1 MRPISKT
8 TKTLPRP
15 AAKPATAATKEAPA
29 KETAAPA
36 ANTPATQAGGAV
48 AKASDFDYETDSQ
61 RFQDNM
67 GRQDLAVPFLAVL
80 QANSPQCMRGH
91 EEHVKDA
98 EQGMFYNTVTKALYD
113 GEAGIT
119 FVPVQY
125 WRTYVEW
132 KLREAGG
139 GFVADHGLAKGE
151 ALLGTTT
158 KDDKGRDILPN
169 GNQLVNTAQ
178 YIALVADATEEGVTW
193 SPTIISFTST
203 QLKKSR
209 QMNTL
214 IKGVVRKSSD
224 GKREISVP
232 MLAQVYQATTAAE
245 SNDKGSWYGWDIKSA
260 GLLEDQPDGITV
272 YNKAKALRTMFDQ
285 GAVVVDQSKAGDAGK
300 GEDIPY

>member
-1 MRPISKT
+1 M
-8 TKTLPRP
+8 
-15 AAKPATAATKEAPA
+15 AAKPTTAAAKTGTPA
-29 KETAAPA
+29 KDAPAPA
-36 ANTPATQAGGAV
+36 ANTPAKAGGGAV
-48 AKASDFDYETDSQ
+48 AKASDFDYETDSK

-91 EEHVKDA
+91 EEHIKDA
-98 EQGMFYNTVTKALYD
+98 EQGMFFNTVTKRLYD
-113 GEAGIT
+113 GEAGLT

-139 GFVADHGLAKGE
+139 GFIADHGLAKGE
-151 ALLGTTT
+151 QMLGGTT

-178 YIALVADATEEGVTW
+178 YIALVADAEEDGSVSW

-224 GKREISVP
+224 GKREIQVP
-232 MLAQVYQATTAAE
+232 MLAQVYQATTTAE

-260 GLLEDQPDGITV
+260 GLLEDQPDGINV